1 MTTKKYQMYKTS
13 LSKLELPSTDASVV
27 QGTQENRLN
36 IVVLQ
41 CIWKCSPQRLPFA

>member
-27 QGTQENRLN
+27 QGTQENRQN
-36 IVVLQ
+36 I
-41 CIWKCSPQRLPFA
+41 